1 MEIDGKEKQKEVTI
15 NPLWGRLIEQI
26 QNKRDISYI
35 DAKSMAKGI
44 LIKRG
49 HLYDDGN
56 LTYDG
61 VLRSNMSPEE
71 RAVGRSIKKFGGN
84 ENDYRY
90 DSEKNYAYK
99 KNRWNRKR

>member
-1 MEIDGKEKQKEVTI
+1 
-15 NPLWGRLIEQI
+15 
-26 QNKRDISYI
+26 
-35 DAKSMAKGI
+35 
-44 LIKRG
+44 
-49 HLYDDGN
+49 
-56 LTYDG
+56 
-61 VLRSNMSPEE
+61 MSPEE